1 MNNYLQ
7 MTKYFRD
14 SIAAK
19 LQIDFKNNNY
29 EIVQMRNIQEGII
42 GEKHFRQLI
51 KDKNINKIDII
62 IVAKTIKTIFLTQEK
77 LNNNIEDLTGI
88 FFIPAIFKSDGT
100 LTPPEGKFPWIPRE
114 HLHPIIEEDLAI
126 GHLRDYDDYLSNHHP
141 SLKNNPTWDV
151 YYNFSKKMFETITGN
166 NFTDIYVNDIE
177 LENNVYIFKDD
188 SIIATRNILKLYDH
202 LLEGN
207 YKKSI
212 LYQNF
217 IKQGFNQKNPLI
229 NNTFS
234 EMKKHTGQMGSEYP
248 LSFSQRECVNH
259 FNNMEEGEVL
269 AVNGPPG
276 TGKTTL
282 LQSLVANLYVDKAIR
297 KKKAP
302 LIVASSTN
310 NQAVTNII
318 ESFGKID
325 KAWKDSN
332 LEERWIEGVNSFA
345 VYFPSKSKAKEADQK
360 GFQHTTPKGDN
371 FFTKLEC
378 EKNIQISKVK
388 FLKACNIYFN
398 TSFNSL
404 EECEEQIWRRLN
416 DVQAMSNELLSL
428 FNQFVQVSN
437 REKKGI
443 DTFLSELHVKIEKS
457 TDCLSNIQ
465 SRVDDWKNHFNS
477 TPFYYRWLSFIPS
490 FKKKMINRNRLFIL
504 PQEDFLNESMNLE
517 KIIYLYS
524 NKAKELRMELQEYGE
539 LYNKVNEINS
549 KFKEVI
555 EGLVKIQVI
564 KDNKASFNS
573 LEKLNEFLDT
583 SLRYVSFWLAV
594 HYYECRWIKGKRL
607 TDGQKGKNFKN
618 VLEQFYENLS
628 MVAPCYVMTFFQ
640 LPKLFLA
647 YDGKQQFLYNKID
660 LLIVDEAGQVT
671 PEIAACSFSL
681 AKRAVVV
688 GDVYQIE
695 PVWNI
700 NKSLDMSLAISAG
713 VITGKKE
720 FENLSNLGLNTSE
733 SSVMKIACKC
743 CNYEKFGERGLF
755 LSEHRRCY
763 DEIIKYCNQLV
774 YKGNLEPKRGL
785 GENDDKYPLN
795 GISIPHFGHIQVD
808 SNQSSKLG
816 DSRYNE
822 KEAEAIAKWLN
833 KYFYAIKSAYPKEN
847 TKDLI
852 GIVTPFKMQVSVIK
866 KALPP
871 EIKNLVD
878 VGTVHTFQGG
888 ERRVIIMSTVYGR
901 SDGCYFIDASKS
913 LLNVAVSRAK
923 DSFIVF
929 GELGCLSK
937 SEAAPSGL
945 LKKMVATPKVENMC

>member
-1 MNNYLQ
+1 MNKCLQ
-7 MTKYFRD
+7 VTKYFRD

-19 LQIDFKNNNY
+19 LRVDFKNSHY
-29 EIVQMRNIQEGII
+29 EIVQLKNIQEGII
-42 GEKHFRQLI
+42 GENHFINLT
-51 KDKNINKIDII
+51 KNKKEDNKKVDVI
-62 IVAKTIKTIFLTQEK
+62 IVAKTIKTIFATQEK

-88 FFIPAIFKSDGT
+88 FFIPAVLNSDGT
-100 LTPPEGKFPWIPRE
+100 FGPPVGKFPWIPRE
-114 HLHPIIEEDLAI
+114 FLHPIIEENLAI
-126 GHLRDYDDYLSNHHP
+126 GHLKDFDDYISNHHQKF
-141 SLKNNPTWDV
+141 KNNPSWDV
-151 YYNFSKKMFETITGN
+151 YYNLSREMYETITATKI
-166 NFTDIYVNDIE
+166 TDTYVNDIE
-177 LENNVYIFKDD
+177 LENKVYLLKDD
-188 SIIATRNILKLYDH
+188 SIIATRNILKLYDY
-202 LLEGN
+202 LLDGN
-207 YKKSI
+207 YKRSK

-217 IKQGFNQKNPLI
+217 INQEFNQTKPLI
-229 NNTFS
+229 GNTFS
-234 EMKKHTGQMGSEYP
+234 EMKKHKAQMSGEYP
-248 LSFSQRECVNH
+248 LSISQRECINH

-297 KKKAP
+297 KEKAP

-325 KAWKDSN
+325 KAWKNSN
-332 LEERWIEGVNSFA
+332 LEERWIGGVKSFA
-345 VYFPSKSKAKEADQK
+345 VYFPSKSKVKEADQK
-360 GFQHTTPKGDN
+360 GFQHTNPEGDN
-371 FFTKLEC
+371 FFTKVEC
-378 EKNIQISKVK
+378 EENIQISKVK
-388 FLKACNIYFN
+388 FIKECGIYFN

-404 EECEEQIWRRLN
+404 EECEDKIWRRLN
-416 DVQAMSNELLSL
+416 DVQAISNELLSL
-428 FNQFVQVSN
+428 FNQFLKVSDSKKGMDTFLL
-437 REKKGI
+437 ELEEEIEKGI
-443 DTFLSELHVKIEKS
+443 DYLSYIR
-457 TDCLSNIQ
+457 
-465 SRVDDWKNHFNS
+465 SRIDDWKNHFKS
-477 TPFYYRWLSFIPS
+477 IPFYYRWLSFIPS
-490 FKKKMINRNRLFIL
+490 FKKKIINRNTLFIL
-504 PQEDFLNESMNLE
+504 PQEDFLDESMDIE
-517 KIIYLYS
+517 KIIDLYS
-524 NKAKELRMELQEYGE
+524 NKAKELRMKLQENKK
-539 LYNKVNEINS
+539 LYNRVDEINS
-549 KFKEVI
+549 KFKVVI
-555 EGLVKIQVI
+555 ERLVRIQII
-564 KDNKASFNS
+564 KDNKVKVSFNS

-583 SLRYVSFWLAV
+583 SLRYISFWLAV

-607 TDGQKGKNFKN
+607 TDGQKRKNYKN

-700 NKSLDMSLAISAG
+700 NKSLDISLAISAG
-713 VITGKKE
+713 VIKGKNE
-720 FENLSNLGLNTSE
+720 FGNLSELGLNTSE

-763 DEIIKYCNQLV
+763 DEIIEYCNQLV

-785 GENDDKYPLN
+785 GKNDKEYPLN
-795 GISIPHFGHIQVD
+795 SIPIPHFGHIQVD
-808 SNQSSKLG
+808 SDKSRKRAS
-816 DSRYNE
+816 SRYNE
-822 KEAEAIAKWLN
+822 KEAEAIAKWLS
-833 KYFYAIKSAYPKEN
+833 KYFDDIKGAYPKED
-847 TKDLI
+847 TKNLV
-852 GIVTPFKMQVSVIK
+852 GIVTPFKMQVSEIK
-866 KALPP
+866 KALPSN
-871 EIKNLVD
+871 IKNLVD

-901 SDGCYFIDASKS
+901 NDGCYFMDASKS
-913 LLNVAVSRAK
+913 LLNVAISRAK

-929 GELGCLSK
+929 GELGCLSE

-945 LKKMVATPKVENMC
+945 LKKVLIK